1 MREGKSAAIGLL
13 ILRVVL
19 GLVLLT
25 HGWPKLIGGGA
36 TATADFFGQIGIPAP
51 ELTAW
56 FVTLLE
62 FFGGLALIAGLF
74 VPILATL
81 FAIEMTLGIL
91 LVHVD
96 RGWYV
101 VGPGARGT
109 EFNVVMIAG
118 LLALILA
125 GSGRPSVDQLIAS
138 RSRSTSASEDRPEA
152 RSTPPESVDGPGG
165 S

>member
-1 MREGKSAAIGLL
+1 MREGKSAEIGLL
-13 ILRVVL
+13 VLRVVL

-51 ELTAW
+51 ELAAW

-74 VPILATL
+74 VPILAAL
-81 FAIEMTLGIL
+81 FALELTLGIL

-118 LLALILA
+118 LLALMLV
-125 GSGRPSVDQLIAS
+125 GSGRPSLDQLIAS
-138 RSRSTSASEDRPEA
+138 RSRGAAASEGGSESPPTRPESPDA
-152 RSTPPESVDGPGG
+152 TGG
-165 S
+165 